1 MQIKALVTPPLDAN
15 CYIVSCEK
23 TNAAVI
29 IDPGGNF
36 RAIMDVISHCE
47 LSVKAIINTHGHVDH
62 IGANGELK
70 QVTGAPLLISLA
82 DAPMLPD
89 PSGNLSAFFAEQVR
103 SPEADRLLLDGDC
116 VAFGEESLHVIATPG
131 HTRGGLCLYS
141 SSPAVGGAELPGEG
155 SAAGVGIGGTVAGVG
170 VLFSGDTLFAGSIG
184 RSDFPGG
191 DSSEL
196 LASIKNKL
204 LTLPDETIVY
214 PGHGDTTTIGE
225 ERRFNPFL

>member
-1 MQIKALVTPPLDAN
+1 MRIKALVTPPLDAN

-23 TNAAVI
+23 TNSAVI

-47 LSVKAIINTHGHVDH
+47 LSVIAIINTHGHVDH
-62 IGANGELK
+62 IGANRELK
-70 QVTGAPLLISLA
+70 QATGAPLLIGLA
-82 DAPMLPD
+82 DAPMLPE
-89 PSGNLSAFFAEQVR
+89 PSGNLSAFLAEQVR
-103 SPEADRLLLDGDC
+103 SPEADRLLHDSDC
-116 VAFGEESLHVIATPG
+116 VTFGEESLQVITTPG
-131 HTRGGLCLYS
+131 HTKGGLCLYS
-141 SSPAVGGAELPGEG
+141 QGKAGA
-155 SAAGVGIGGTVAGVG
+155 G

-184 RSDFPGG
+184 RSDLPGG

-196 LASIKNKL
+196 LASIQNKL

-214 PGHGDTTTIGE
+214 PGHGDITTIGE

>member
-23 TNAAVI
+23 TNFAVI

-62 IGANGELK
+62 IGANRELK
-70 QVTGAPLLISLA
+70 QATGAPLLIGLA
-82 DAPMLPD
+82 DAPMLPE
-89 PSGNLSAFFAEQVR
+89 PSGNLSAFLAEQVR
-103 SPEADRLLLDGDC
+103 SPEADRLLQDGDC
-116 VAFGEESLHVIATPG
+116 VAFGEETLQIITTPG
-131 HTRGGLCLYS
+131 HTKGGLCLYS
-141 SSPAVGGAELPGEG
+141 HSPAVTGTESGA
-155 SAAGVGIGGTVAGVG
+155 AG

-184 RSDFPGG
+184 RSDLPGG

-196 LASIKNKL
+196 LSSIRNKL
-204 LTLPDETIVY
+204 LTLPDEIIVY